1 MIRIAHIDIIN
12 INKNGLHKEDGL
24 TDSQSYRWVSIKHSN
39 IITSINSFSH
49 QPTSWYVKYWYNL
62 GRSMQF

>member
-24 TDSQSYRWVSIKHSN
+24 TDSQSYR
-39 IITSINSFSH
+39 
-49 QPTSWYVKYWYNL
+49 
-62 GRSMQF
+62 